1 MWLFRD
7 AARLADQ
14 HCVHLF
20 ICCLP
25 GDKRYVYQVS
35 PESFENA
42 RPRQLQPPPFGG
54 HISHSLKK
62 NTFITYLAL
71 LVENIHQCHHPDGQE
86 QILYSWKKNNDNQCH
101 DPDGRGSQCH
111 DHHPQDHLDIPPQI
125 DNELL
130 LPHKSKA
137 RLICSWESRTGQ
149 LVSFASVVAVFLIF

>member
-1 MWLFRD
+1 MSLFRE

-62 NTFITYLAL
+62 K
-71 LVENIHQCHHPDGQE
+71 NIHHISRTPGRKHSSMSSSRWSGTN
-86 QILYSWKKNNDNQCH
+86 LVLLKKTNDYQCH
-101 DPDGRGSQCH
+101 DTDGRGSQCH

-130 LPHKSKA
+130 LPHKSQA
-137 RLICSWESRTGQ
+137 RLICS
-149 LVSFASVVAVFLIF
+149 